1 MSSARDQKSMLE
13 ESSLFAVEEVEQ
25 KLKIIQEQ
33 EDVRT
38 TSASSFALPCAAHC
52 NHNYSL
58 TLLQVIA
65 QMKNNVTSLEE
76 QVLALKRVTGKTK
89 QSPRKAEQNRLAKH
103 LLLRSCDVKKLI
115 LFVKEILGI
124 CSVNFRN
131 AATPQLK
138 AVTRSTSS
146 QSDDV
151 MTSCERCT
159 TQQTSVMSSARN
171 VNNLCVHLIF
181 ATSFP
186 LSTPPSPVFL
196 VRRRPM

>member
-1 MSSARDQKSMLE
+1 MCSARDQKSMLE

-103 LLLRSCDVKKLI
+103 YTPTKL
-115 LFVKEILGI
+115 
-124 CSVNFRN
+124 
-131 AATPQLK
+131 
-138 AVTRSTSS
+138 
-146 QSDDV
+146 
-151 MTSCERCT
+151 
-159 TQQTSVMSSARN
+159 
-171 VNNLCVHLIF
+171 
-181 ATSFP
+181 
-186 LSTPPSPVFL
+186 
-196 VRRRPM
+196 